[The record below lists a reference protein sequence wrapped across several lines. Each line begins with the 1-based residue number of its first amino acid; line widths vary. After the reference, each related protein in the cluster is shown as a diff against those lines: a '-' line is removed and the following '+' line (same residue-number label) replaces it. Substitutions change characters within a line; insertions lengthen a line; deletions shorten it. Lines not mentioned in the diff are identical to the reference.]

1 MFDFTQQER
10 QVILF
15 LSAMALIGIGA
26 GFGLKVNA
34 RLERIMKP
42 QEESVKVD
50 INKAALEDLA
60 ASRII
65 SGKLAQEIVGY
76 RAAHG
81 PFKSMEGLE
90 EVKGIG
96 KYRLEKLK
104 EVFYVE

>member
-1 MFDFTQQER
+1 MFNLTRQEQ

-15 LSAMALIGIGA
+15 LGALALIGVGI

-42 QEESVKVD
+42 QEESVKID

-65 SGKLAQEIVGY
+65 SGKLAQEIVEY
-76 RAAHG
+76 RAAQG
-81 PFKSMEGLE
+81 LFKSMEDLE